1 MSAPL
6 PDTTETPELESTPE
20 DFVTGELERKSPYE
34 ALRSSNYR
42 RFAAG
47 FLASSTGL
55 QMLGTA
61 IHLEIYDRTHDPLA
75 LGYSG
80 LARAL
85 PVVLLAL
92 PAGHA
97 SDLYDRRK
105 IIIVS
110 QAAYAL
116 CAAALAVV
124 SIFNA
129 PVWVFYVMLA
139 LSGVARACNGPAR
152 GALLPSIIEPEFF
165 QSAVAWNS
173 GVFQFAAVAGPLLA
187 GVMMWAMG
195 QYFPIHGKFWPV
207 YLFTALGT
215 VFLAAM
221 VYTIKPV
228 REAPKAAGRF
238 TPASMLA
245 GMGYVYREKTIF
257 GAITL
262 DLFAVLLG
270 GATALMPVYAKNVL
284 NTNEIG
290 LGALRAAPFVGAF
303 LMAVYVAH
311 RPPFRRAG
319 AALLWSVGG
328 FGVATV
334 IFGISTNLWVSLGAL
349 FLLGALDNI
358 SVVVRH
364 VLVQVRTPDELRG
377 RVGAVNSL
385 FIEMSNELG
394 AFESGAVAKL
404 FQTAGPVAVA
414 GLVGVMPSALGP
426 LAVPMGAAMSV
437 VTGGLGTVAVV
448 CVVAVALPELR
459 RLGKLGDPRS

>member
-1 MSAPL
+1 MSSQAPG
-6 PDTTETPELESTPE
+6 TETPDLEGTPE
-20 DFVTGELERKSPYE
+20 DFVTGELERTSPYE

-42 RFAAG
+42 RFAMG

-61 IHLEIYDRTHDPLA
+61 IGLEIYDRTGQPLA

-105 IIIVS
+105 IIIGS
-110 QAAYAL
+110 QVGYAL
-116 CAAALAVV
+116 CAAVLTVL
-124 SIFNA
+124 SIFQA
-129 PVWVFYVMLA
+129 PVWTFYLMLS
-139 LSGVARACNGPAR
+139 LSGVARAFNGPAR
-152 GALLPSIIEPEFF
+152 GALLPSIVEPELF

-173 GVFQFAAVAGPLLA
+173 GVFQFAAIVGPMLA
-187 GVMMWAMG
+187 GTMMKLTG
-195 QYFPIHGKFWPV
+195 LYIPSHGKYWPV
-207 YLFTALGT
+207 YFFTAMGT

-221 VYTIKPV
+221 VFTIKPV
-228 REAPKAAGRF
+228 RPAPRAAGRF
-238 TPASMLA
+238 TPRSMLA
-245 GMGYVYREKTIF
+245 GMSFVFKEKTIF

-270 GATALMPVYAKNVL
+270 GATALMPIYAKDILHTDEV
-284 NTNEIG
+284 G

-303 LMAVYVAH
+303 LMALWVAH
-311 RPPFRRAG
+311 RPPFKRAG
-319 AALLWSVGG
+319 AALLWSVIG
-328 FGVATV
+328 FGAATIV
-334 IFGISTNLWVSLGAL
+334 FGLSKNLLLSLGAL
-349 FLLGALDNI
+349 FLLGAFDNI

-394 AFESGAVAKL
+394 AFESGAVASGYTYL
-404 FQTAGPVAVA
+404 AAATVA
-414 GLVGVMPSALGP
+414 GG
-426 LAVPMGAAMSV
+426 AVFSV
-437 VTGGLGTVAVV
+437 VSGGIGTIAVVAVV
-448 CVVAVALPELR
+448 AAAIPQLR
-459 RLGKLGDPRS
+459 KLGRLDGTPK